1 MEDVNCVLS
10 PNKKY
15 LVGAIVCMTSVLKNV
30 DIKAKV
36 RFFILH
42 SELDKEDI
50 KLIKLLKKIRKC
62 EINIINV
69 KEYLGYFKNV
79 DFTNSLNHLK
89 GNYETF
95 YRLLI
100 WKILPKDV
108 EKCFWLDSDLLV
120 KCDLLEVSKKLPE
133 DKLIAVVEDFPRTI
147 NGKDDFLR
155 GLQYYEKIEEFKNF
169 VEDVDGYN
177 YFNAGFLLINL
188 KLGIEMGIF
197 EELMKYFNKY
207 PGMALQDQ
215 DVLNLVFS
223 QNNKDKTIWLD
234 IKYNYYVRFEDKMKR
249 TMKRKNLLL
258 TLDDTKIIHFAGLNK
273 PWVIGKMEDTGNE
286 NIQNCYKEWFKY
298 LKITP
303 LRDKYDYYASKKV
316 IVEKKKRD
324 ILKVN
329 FLGISGFLRV
339 KEIERLGVIKTKYYL
354 LNYLLNF
361 LPIFKVKKKGNSRS
375 YYLMGLRIFK
385 FKG

>member
-1 MEDVNCVLS
+1 MENVNCVLS
-10 PNKKY
+10 PNKSY
-15 LVGAIVCMTSVLKNV
+15 LVGAIVCMTSVLKNA

-50 KLIKLLKKIRKC
+50 KTINRLKKIRKC

-79 DFTNSLNHLK
+79 DFTNFINHLK
-89 GNYETF
+89 GNYEAL
-95 YRLLI
+95 YRVLI

-108 EKCFWLDSDLLV
+108 EKCFWLDSDLV
-120 KCDLLEVSKKLPE
+120 VNCDLLEVSKKLPE

-234 IKYNYYVRFEDKMKR
+234 IKYNYITCSHIDK
-249 TMKRKNLLL
+249 MKRKNLLL

-273 PWVIGKMEDTGNE
+273 PWVIGKMEDAGNE
-286 NIQNCYKEWFKY
+286 YLQNFYREWFKY
-298 LKITP
+298 LKISP
-303 LRDKYDYYASKKV
+303 LRDQYDYYASKK
-316 IVEKKKRD
+316 INNIRC
-324 ILKVN
+324 IIN
-329 FLGISGFLRV
+329 IGFFSI
-339 KEIERLGVIKTKYYL
+339 KEIERLGIIRTKYYL
-354 LNYLLNF
+354 FNF
-361 LPIFKVKKKGNSRS
+361 LPIFEVKKKGNISKS
-375 YYLMGLRIFK
+375 YYLIGLRIFK
-385 FKG
+385 SKS

>member
-1 MEDVNCVLS
+1 MEDVNCVLTS
-10 PNKKY
+10 NKSY

-50 KLIKLLKKIRKC
+50 KSIKLLKKIREC
-62 EINIINV
+62 EIHIING
-69 KEYLGYFKNV
+69 KESLGYFKNV
-79 DFTNSLNHLK
+79 DFMNEHSNYLK
-89 GNYETF
+89 GNYETL

-133 DKLIAVVEDFPRTI
+133 DKLIAVVEDFTVKLY
-147 NGKDDFLR
+147 GKDFFLKNW
-155 GLQYYEKIEEFKNF
+155 LHYEKIEEFKNF

-177 YFNAGFLLINL
+177 YFNAGFLLINV

-197 EELMKYFNKY
+197 EELMKYVNKY
-207 PGMALQDQ
+207 PNIALLDQ

-234 IKYNYYVRFEDKMKR
+234 IKYNYFTFFDDKLTRKMKR
-249 TMKRKNLLL
+249 
-258 TLDDTKIIHFAGLNK
+258 
-273 PWVIGKMEDTGNE
+273 
-286 NIQNCYKEWFKY
+286 
-298 LKITP
+298 
-303 LRDKYDYYASKKV
+303 KKA
-316 IVEKKKRD
+316 
-324 ILKVN
+324 
-329 FLGISGFLRV
+329 
-339 KEIERLGVIKTKYYL
+339 
-354 LNYLLNF
+354 
-361 LPIFKVKKKGNSRS
+361 
-375 YYLMGLRIFK
+375 
-385 FKG
+385 

>member
-15 LVGAIVCMTSVLKNV
+15 LVGAIVCMTSVLKNA

-50 KLIKLLKKIRKC
+50 KSIKLLKKIREC

-79 DFTNSLNHLK
+79 DFTDVSSYLK
-89 GNYETF
+89 GNYETL

-155 GLQYYEKIEEFKNF
+155 GFQYYEKIEEFKNF
-169 VEDVDGYN
+169 VENVEGYN

-197 EELMKYFNKY
+197 EELIKYFNKY

-215 DVLNLVFS
+215 DVLNIVFS

-234 IKYNYYVRFEDKMKR
+234 FKYNYITCSHIDK
-249 TMKRKNLLL
+249 MKRKNLELNL
-258 TLDDTKIIHFAGLNK
+258 EDAKIIHFAGYSK
-273 PWVIGKMEDTGNE
+273 PWAIGKMEDTGNE
-286 NIQNCYKEWFKY
+286 YIQNFYMEWFKY
-298 LKITP
+298 LKISP
-303 LRDKYDYYASKKV
+303 LRNKYDYYASKKV
-316 IVEKKKRD
+316 IIEKKKRD
-324 ILKVN
+324 ILKLN
-329 FLGISGFLRV
+329 FLGISGFLRI

-354 LNYLLNF
+354 FNF
-361 LPIFKVKKKGNSRS
+361 LPIFKVKKKGNSKS
-375 YYLMGLRIFK
+375 YYLMGLRMLKIK
-385 FKG
+385 Y

>member
-1 MEDVNCVLS
+1 MENVNCVLS
-10 PNKKY
+10 PNNSY
-15 LVGAIVCMTSVLKNV
+15 LVGAIVCMTSVLKNA

-50 KLIKLLKKIRKC
+50 KSIKLLKKIREC
-62 EINIINV
+62 EIHIING
-69 KEYLGYFKNV
+69 KESLGYFKNV

-89 GNYETF
+89 GNYETL

-120 KCDLLEVSKKLPE
+120 NCDLLEVSKKLPE
-133 DKLIAVVEDFPRTI
+133 DKLIAVVEEFHITMY
-147 NGKDDFLR
+147 GKDVFLR
-155 GLQYYEKIEEFKNF
+155 DVPQYQKIEEFKNF

-197 EELMKYFNKY
+197 EELIKYLNKY
-207 PGMALQDQ
+207 PNMALLDQ
-215 DVLNLVFS
+215 DLLNLVFS

-234 IKYNYYVRFEDKMKR
+234 MKYNYYARFEDKMR
-249 TMKRKNLLL
+249 RKNFELNLE
-258 TLDDTKIIHFAGLNK
+258 DAKIIHFSAPHK
-273 PWVIGKMEDTGNE
+273 PWGIGNMEDIGNE
-286 NIQNCYKEWFKY
+286 YLQNCYKEWFKY
-298 LKITP
+298 LKISP

-324 ILKVN
+324 ILKLN
-329 FLGISGFLRV
+329 FLGISGFLRI

-354 LNYLLNF
+354 FNF
-361 LPIFKVKKKGNSRS
+361 LPILKVKQKGNSKS

-385 FKG
+385 SKS

>member
-15 LVGAIVCMTSVLKNV
+15 LVGAIVCMTSVLKNA

-42 SELDKEDI
+42 SELDEEDI
-50 KLIKLLKKIRKC
+50 KSINLLKKIRKC

-69 KEYLGYFKNV
+69 REYLGYFQNV

-89 GNYETF
+89 GNYETL

-108 EKCFWLDSDLLV
+108 EKCFWLDADLLV

-133 DKLIAVVEDFPRTI
+133 DKLIAVVEDFYI
-147 NGKDDFLR
+147 KVKGKDVFLKDF
-155 GLQYYEKIEEFKNF
+155 QHYEKIEEFKNF
-169 VEDVDGYN
+169 VEDVEGYN
-177 YFNAGFLLINL
+177 YFNGGFLLINV

-197 EELMKYFNKY
+197 EELMKYLHKY
-207 PGMALQDQ
+207 PNMALMDQ
-215 DVLNLVFS
+215 DLLNIVFS

-234 IKYNYYVRFEDKMKR
+234 LLYNYHVNSYYNIADIKRNNLELNLEDA
-249 TMKRKNLLL
+249 
-258 TLDDTKIIHFAGLNK
+258 KIIHFTGDTK
-273 PWVIGKMEDTGNE
+273 PWVTGKMEDAGNE
-286 NIQNCYKEWFKY
+286 YPQNFYREWFKY
-298 LKITP
+298 LKISP
-303 LRDKYDYYASKKV
+303 LSDKYDYYASKKV

-339 KEIERLGVIKTKYYL
+339 KEIEGFGIIKTKY
-354 LNYLLNF
+354 YLLNF
-361 LPIFKVKKKGNSRS
+361 LPIFKVKKKGNSKS
-375 YYLMGLRIFK
+375 YYLMGLRILK
-385 FKG
+385 IKC